1 MGLTVSK
8 AESAPPPMPNF
19 TKAANP
25 VLESAS
31 KDLKEASMTSAFRAC
46 TAHSMDRHGASIAL
60 YNTDVVHG
68 SLGSR
73 CSLCTAL
80 CSTAV

>member
-8 AESAPPPMPNF
+8 ADSAPPPMPNF

-31 KDLKEASMTSAFRAC
+31 KDLKEASMTDAFLSFC
-46 TAHSMDRHGASIAL
+46 GHFFELIIPL
-60 YNTDVVHG
+60 
-68 SLGSR
+68 
-73 CSLCTAL
+73 
-80 CSTAV
+80 